1 MSLGPLAGLALRT
14 IRYHWPR
21 SLLATGAIVASVAT
35 LLVTHTVSVRQAERS
50 SRLLARFE
58 QRYLIAFDSYTT
70 TLDADELER
79 HREELGRAGVIR
91 RHDFLLAPFVDE
103 ADPIPFLLCGLPDPE
118 PAELRALF
126 TVVEG
131 RRPRSGAAEA
141 LVDRGLAERRRLKL
155 GDSIRLFEGRDPLQI
170 VGLFAR
176 DSDSASADVYAPLTV
191 VQGLR
196 QRPGELSFSLLE
208 VAPALRPE
216 QVEKTVARVLKDM
229 RVLTLGAA
237 RERAVAAAAPLRLV
251 ARSLSSI
258 VSALAA
264 AVVFLTLWSTVSE
277 RSADYAVLRAL
288 GYGPGAIL
296 VDVLCQA
303 ALLGGAGA
311 VIGTIAGSAIVV
323 GVVSKVH
330 PALGVWPEASVIG
343 WLVAAT
349 LAVVLAGAA
358 VPGLRAARA
367 EPTTLMGQTM

>member
-1 MSLGPLAGLALRT
+1 MSFGPLGRLALRT

-21 SLLATGAIVASVAT
+21 SVLAMGAVAASVAT

-70 TLDADELER
+70 TLDADDLER
-79 HREELGRAGVIR
+79 HREELGRAGVVG

-118 PAELRALF
+118 PDELRSLL
-126 TVVEG
+126 VIVQG
-131 RRPRSGAAEA
+131 RRPRPDAAEA
-141 LVDRGLAERRRLKL
+141 LMDRGLAERRRVKL
-155 GDSIRLFEGRDPLQI
+155 GDSVRLLEGRDALQI

-176 DSDSASADVYAPLTV
+176 DSEVTSADVYAPLAV
-191 VQGLR
+191 VQRLH
-196 QRPGELSFSLLE
+196 QRPGEVSFSLLE

-216 QVEKTVARVLKDM
+216 QVAPAVSRILKDV

-237 RERAVAAAAPLRLV
+237 RERADAAAAPLRLV
-251 ARSLSSI
+251 SRSLSSI

-288 GYGPGAIL
+288 GFGPGAIL
-296 VDVLCQA
+296 ADVLCQGA
-303 ALLGGAGA
+303 VLGGAGT
-311 VIGTIAGSAIVV
+311 VIGSVAGSALLL
-323 GVVSKVH
+323 GVVSRVH
-330 PALGVWPEASVIG
+330 PALGVRPDMSVVG
-343 WLVAAT
+343 WIMAAT